1 VVITRDKVFYKRM
14 NRINDQLAKT
24 NLSEN
29 DGKYCWA
36 LFRKTFGYGRYED
49 RISRSQLSVMT
60 GILEVHISRTELR
73 LKKRNIIF
81 NNGKVKG
88 FNLNTDIWRKVP
100 LSVPFQKV
108 PLSVQKGTD
117 RAEKKG
123 TAVGT
128 YKETTKKLTK
138 EAGEVAKP
146 LSRKEIDKLEG
157 LEYLRA
163 EMIYYHNFNIKFID
177 EILSKHSF
185 RKLYDCWLA
194 LQEGYKI
201 RNPEGW
207 FLNKLDNWHDDR

>member
-1 VVITRDKVFYKRM
+1 M
-14 NRINDQLAKT
+14 NRVNDQLAKT

-36 LFRKTFGYGRYED
+36 LFRKTFGYGKYED
-49 RISRSQLSVMT
+49 KISRSQFTLMT
-60 GILEVHISRTELR
+60 GILEVHISRAELR
-73 LKKRNIIF
+73 LKKRFIIF

-88 FNLNTDIWRKVP
+88 FNLNTDLWQKVP
-100 LSVPFQKV
+100 TEVPFQKV
-108 PLSVQKGTD
+108 PTAVQKGTD

-123 TAVGT
+123 TDGGT

-138 EAGEVAKP
+138 EAGEVARP

-163 EMIYYHNFNIKFID
+163 EMIYYNNFNIKFID
-177 EILSKHSF
+177 EVLSKHSF

-207 FLNKLDNWHDDR
+207 FLNKLDNWHDER